1 MKKIALMSLVASSVL
16 MAGGYKIPETSLNG
30 IALSAANIAHNKSAD
45 AAYYNPAN
53 MVFMQDTNHV
63 EVDLIYI
70 GLDAVNFKGK
80 HTASDELGSATTT
93 VDTNAESENF
103 ILPAIHY
110 VSGDVSGARFGLSVH
125 VPGGLSKRWKEQ
137 PAKGASEEFTLE
149 VVEVNPTIALPIG
162 DTVAVA
168 VGVRL
173 LHSSGVVKGT
183 KIHSVAG
190 IEVASQNMTG
200 DSIDFGYN
208 IALAYKPMPNLEFG
222 ITYRSGVDLTE
233 DGDADLKF
241 VGDAAHGVPAF
252 DGNYGARVTVP
263 LPATVSVAAAYT
275 FSTRT
280 TVEFVYEKNYWSAYD
295 SLDFDFDYN
304 YGEGVFGKVK
314 TKDWNDTSAYRLG
327 ITQEYD
333 TMTIMAGIVYDET
346 PVPNESLNFELPD
359 SDSISVSLG
368 GRYQINDAMDVGLS
382 ALYSMRE
389 ERTIKAGDSKQ
400 GLDGKFSNANVLII
414 SAGLG
419 YKF

>member
-53 MVFMQDTNHV
+53 MVFMQDTNHI

-70 GLDAVNFKGK
+70 GLDAVNFKG
-80 HTASDELGSATTT
+80 TSNGAA

-173 LHSSGVVKGT
+173 LHSSGIVKATPVDGA
-183 KIHSVAG
+183 V
-190 IEVASQNMTG
+190 SQDMKG

-208 IALAYKPMPNLEFG
+208 VALAYKPMPNLEFG
-222 ITYRSGVDLTE
+222 ITYRSRVDLTE
-233 DGDADLKF
+233 DGDADLLYT
-241 VGDAAHGVPAF
+241 PAGF
-252 DGNYGARVTVP
+252 SGNYGARVMVP

-275 FSTRT
+275 FSTKT
-280 TVEFVYEKNYWSAYD
+280 TVELVYEKNYWSAYD
-295 SLDFDFDYN
+295 ELDFDFDN
-304 YGEGVFGKVK
+304 ATGEFIFGKVK

-333 TMTIMAGIVYDET
+333 TMTVMAGIVYDET

-359 SDSISVSLG
+359 SDSLSVSLG
-368 GRYQINDAMDVGLS
+368 GRYQINDAMDIGLS

-389 ERTIKAGDSKQ
+389 KRTIKVSDNDH
-400 GLDGKFSNANVLII
+400 GLDGEFSNSNVLIV

>member
-30 IALSAANIAHNKSAD
+30 VALSAANIAHNKSAD

-63 EVDLIYI
+63 EVDLLYI

-80 HTASDELGSATTT
+80 HTAAANLGGATTT
-93 VDTNAESENF
+93 LDTNAESENF

-110 VSGDVSGARFGLSVH
+110 VSGAVSGARFGLSVH
-125 VPGGLSKRWKEQ
+125 VPGGLSKRWTEQ

-173 LHSSGVVKGT
+173 LHSSGVVKATPVDG
-183 KIHSVAG
+183 V
-190 IEVASQNMTG
+190 VSQDMTG
-200 DSIDFGYN
+200 DSVDFGYN

-222 ITYRSGVDLTE
+222 ITYRSRVDLTE
-233 DGDADLKF
+233 EGDADLKF
-241 VGDAAHGVPAF
+241 PGAAANPPYPAVPAF
-252 DGNYGARVTVP
+252 NGNYGARVMVP

-275 FSTRT
+275 FSTKT
-280 TVEFVYEKNYWSAYD
+280 TVELVYEKNYWSAYD

-327 ITQEYD
+327 ITQELSN
-333 TMTIMAGIVYDET
+333 MTLMAGIVYDET

-359 SDSISVSLG
+359 SDSLSISLG
-368 GRYQINDAMDVGLS
+368 GRYQINDAMDIGLS

-389 ERTIKAGDSKQ
+389 ERTIKASDNDN
-400 GLDGKFSNANVLII
+400 GLDGKFSNSNVLII
-414 SAGLG
+414 SAGVG

>member
-30 IALSAANIAHNKSAD
+30 IALSAANIAHNKNAD

-63 EVDLIYI
+63 EADLIYI
-70 GLDAVNFKGK
+70 GLDAVNFKG
-80 HTASDELGSATTT
+80 TSNGAA
-93 VDTNAESENF
+93 VDTNAESETF

-110 VSGDVSGARFGLSVH
+110 VSGDVSGARFGLSIH
-125 VPGGLSKRWKEQ
+125 VPGGLSKRWTEQ
-137 PAKGASEEFTLE
+137 PAKGASEEFTLK
-149 VVEVNPTIALPIG
+149 VIEVNPTIALPIG

-173 LHSSGVVKGT
+173 LHSSGIVKATPVDGVV
-183 KIHSVAG
+183 
-190 IEVASQNMTG
+190 SQDMNG

-222 ITYRSGVDLTE
+222 ITYRSRVDLTE
-233 DGDADLKF
+233 DGDADLVYNGALPPGTPPF
-241 VGDAAHGVPAF
+241 VN
-252 DGNYGARVTVP
+252 GNYGARVMVP

-275 FSTRT
+275 FSTKT
-280 TVEFVYEKNYWSAYD
+280 TVEFVYEKNYWSAYNE
-295 SLDFDFDYN
+295 LDFDFDYN
-304 YGEGVFGKVK
+304 MGEAIFGGVK

-327 ITQEYD
+327 VTQELSN
-333 TMTIMAGIVYDET
+333 MTLMAGIVYDET

-359 SDSISVSLG
+359 SDSLSFSLG
-368 GRYQINDAMDVGLS
+368 GRYQINDAMDIGLS
-382 ALYSMRE
+382 ALYSVRE
-389 ERTIKAGDSKQ
+389 ERDIKAADNDANLEGT
-400 GLDGKFSNANVLII
+400 FSNGNVLIV